1 MSNSASISAAK
12 KRRGGTPPMSG
23 NGVGGAGLGMNVM
36 NGMNGMNQSQ
46 QQGLPPGLPPNFRQ
60 LPPHI
65 QQQMFIQLQQR
76 AAAAAAA
83 SKMGQQQQ
91 QQPQQQPPHSIPPAP
106 IQTRNPQSV
115 SSGALLG
122 NNTMSVPGP
131 YTVNSVLHNRAVA
144 EVNGVHIRDL
154 PISSAGLPCLPS
166 GAALP
171 PNVLFKLHH
180 DELLNMDAV
189 LNEHSNKI
197 QMCVNR
203 LENVERSH
211 GIFSVPG
218 NNGNNNI
225 NNINNNNDSNSSSYD
240 SLVNNTDFITKLLDN
255 ILTNT
260 NLSDIINQIEPL
272 QKENESLR
280 ALLNSQQVALNELSG
295 LVMKL
300 LSTKLHSHI
309 EHNENNENNNNDTN
323 NHVVLNYDPHDNI
336 GGVDVSMYNPYIE
349 ENNNTH
355 TEQYNIENVPI
366 NNLEEVGEVEGVEGG
381 DESNNIEKTGDN
393 GEEEDNDDND
403 EKGEDTES

>member
-1 MSNSASISAAK
+1 M
-12 KRRGGTPPMSG
+12 
-23 NGVGGAGLGMNVM
+23 NGM
-36 NGMNGMNQSQ
+36 NGMNGMNQPQ

-83 SKMGQQQQ
+83 SKMGQQ

-300 LSTKLHSHI
+300 LSTKLHSDI

-355 TEQYNIENVPI
+355 TEQYNIENVAI
-366 NNLEEVGEVEGVEGG
+366 NNLEEVGEVEGG
-381 DESNNIEKTGDN
+381 DESNNIEKNGDN

>member
-12 KRRGGTPPMSG
+12 KRRGGTPPMTG
-23 NGVGGAGLGMNVM
+23 NGVGGAGLGMN
-36 NGMNGMNQSQ
+36 GMNGMNHPQP
-46 QQGLPPGLPPNFRQ
+46 QGLPPGLPPNFRQ

-65 QQQMFIQLQQR
+65 QQQLYIQLQQR
-76 AAAAAAA
+76 AAAA

-91 QQPQQQPPHSIPPAP
+91 QQQQPPHSMPPAP

-115 SSGALLG
+115 SSGALPN
-122 NNTMSVPGP
+122 NNTMLVPGP

-166 GAALP
+166 GGALP

-211 GIFSVPG
+211 GIISVPG
-218 NNGNNNI
+218 NNSNNNKG
-225 NNINNNNDSNSSSYD
+225 NLYEDNNSNINNNNSSSYD

-300 LSTKLHSHI
+300 LSTRFHSHI
-309 EHNENNENNNNDTN
+309 QHNENNNNNNTN
-323 NHVVLNYDPHDNI
+323 NDTSNHIELNCEPHDNI
-336 GGVDVSMYNPYIE
+336 CGLDVSMYNTYIE
-349 ENNNTH
+349 GGIINHNQQNNSENML
-355 TEQYNIENVPI
+355 I
-366 NNLEEVGEVEGVEGG
+366 NNLEEVDGGEEA
-381 DESNNIEKTGDN
+381 NNIEKNGDNDGGDDN
-393 GEEEDNDDND
+393 GEGEDEGEDEGDEED
-403 EKGEDTES
+403 S